1 MTPEV
6 SMNPVRSMKRT
17 MILGGPG
24 SGKSTLARLL
34 GPRLGLPVFHMDQI
48 HWQENRVERPMAEKL
63 PMAQAVEEQDS
74 WVFEGG
80 MSVTYGSRMERA
92 DLLIWLDLPVGLRLW
107 RVTKPLFRYLGK
119 ARPDLP
125 QGCVERL
132 HPETLTFYK
141 FIWQSR
147 HIARAKVAKLVTEA
161 RDELVV
167 VHLRR
172 PREVQA
178 WLAGL
183 S

>member
-1 MTPEV
+1 
-6 SMNPVRSMKRT
+6 MKRV
-17 MILGGPG
+17 MIVGGPG
-24 SGKSTLARLL
+24 SGKSTLARIL

-48 HWQENRVERPMAEKL
+48 HWQENWVERPMAEKL
-63 PMAQAVEEQDS
+63 PMVQAVEEQDR

-92 DLLIWLDLPVGLRLW
+92 DILIWLDLPVGLRLW
-107 RVTKPLFRYLGK
+107 RVTKRLFRYLGK

-132 HPETLTFYK
+132 HPETLTFYR

-147 HIARAKVAKLVTEA
+147 HDARQKIVKLIANADDRL
-161 RDELVV
+161 DV
-167 VHLRR
+167 VHLRN

-178 WLAGL
+178 WLDRL
-183 S
+183 P